1 MAAKSLIGTLEEL
14 QEYYNGKAAD
24 LCENSDLP
32 CEYTRYDLECAKEY
46 AIQEALKRVRAWAK
60 DRLADSDPLHN
71 YIQSD
76 MEITEAAVIQAGRK
90 LQQSYPVTN
99 ADRAEFIGQI
109 IDGFEAFLD
118 QKGVTFLPE
127 QEPDESVKL
136 AGADYDALKTFLE
149 DTMRNWRVIE

>member
-24 LCENSDLP
+24 LCENSDLL
-32 CEYTRYDLECAKEY
+32 CEYTRYDLECAKES
-46 AIQEALKRVRAWAK
+46 AIQAALKRVRAWAK
-60 DRLADSDPLHN
+60 DSLADSDPLSR

-76 MEITEAAVIQAGRK
+76 MEITEAAVIQAG
-90 LQQSYPVTN
+90 LGFQQAYPVGN
-99 ADRAEFIGQI
+99 EDRAEFIGQI
-109 IDGFEAFLD
+109 MDGFETFLD
-118 QKGVTFLPE
+118 RKGILE
-127 QEPDESVKL
+127 GSVKL

>member
-1 MAAKSLIGTLEEL
+1 MAGTSLIGTLEEL

-32 CEYTRYDLECAKEY
+32 CEYTRYDLECAKEA
-46 AIQEALKRVRAWAK
+46 AIQDALKRVRAWAK
-60 DRLADSDPLHN
+60 DSLADSDLLHN

-76 MEITEAAVIQAGRK
+76 MEITEAAVIQAGLNLK
-90 LQQSYPVTN
+90 QAYPVTN

-109 IDGFEAFLD
+109 MDGFETFLD
-118 QKGVTFLPE
+118 RKGVLE
-127 QEPDESVKL
+127 GSVKL

-149 DTMRNWRVIE
+149 DTMRNWRVVE

>member
-32 CEYTRYDLECAKEY
+32 CEYTRYDLECAKE
-46 AIQEALKRVRAWAK
+46 AAVQDVLKRVRAWAK
-60 DRLADSDPLHN
+60 DSLADSDPLHR

-76 MEITEAAVIQAGRK
+76 MEATEAAVIQAG
-90 LQQSYPVTN
+90 LGFPQAYPVGN
-99 ADRAEFIGQI
+99 EDRAEFIGQI

-118 QKGVTFLPE
+118 RKGVTFLPE